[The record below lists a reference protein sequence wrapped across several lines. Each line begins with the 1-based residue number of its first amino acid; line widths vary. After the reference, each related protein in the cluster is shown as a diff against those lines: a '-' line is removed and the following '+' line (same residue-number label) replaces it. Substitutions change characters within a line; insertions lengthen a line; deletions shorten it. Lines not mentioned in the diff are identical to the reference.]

1 MYITSKSPETRQGA
15 SEAAPAT
22 AKGAKRQ
29 TIAKRMLRS
38 PNRLQG
44 SPKLQQEHD
53 SLDAYGA
60 SFGVVGQIVVAHQV
74 PYINRKIE
82 GPRNKNTRDASISPS
97 HFTKGDT
104 ATLEET
110 GTQRSVCHS
119 AGTEADQTAHNQRD
133 SSTLGVN
140 VQGEKKNDNKGEL
153 EVNGSAY
160 FNYLYVEKPLF
171 NEKLS
176 PKVVLKAAATTN
188 TTPPDR
194 TPTGELR
201 S

>member
-15 SEAAPAT
+15 AEAAPGT

-29 TIAKRMLRS
+29 TITKRGLRS
-38 PNRLQG
+38 PKRLQA
-44 SPKLQQEHD
+44 SPNPHEQHD

-74 PYINRKIE
+74 PYINKKIE

-104 ATLEET
+104 GTLEET

-119 AGTEADQTAHNQRD
+119 AGTEADQTAQNQRD
-133 SSTLGVN
+133 GSTMGGN
-140 VQGEKKNDNKGEL
+140 VQGEKKNDN
-153 EVNGSAY
+153 
-160 FNYLYVEKPLF
+160 
-171 NEKLS
+171 
-176 PKVVLKAAATTN
+176 
-188 TTPPDR
+188 
-194 TPTGELR
+194 
-201 S
+201 